1 MWGKGNRHMLLV
13 GMAMDTATAESSMEA
28 LKKRKP
34 ELQYDPATPLLGIY
48 PKETQTLIWKDT
60 CTPNVQSST
69 LYNN

>member
-48 PKETQTLIWKDT
+48 PKETQTLI
-60 CTPNVQSST
+60 
-69 LYNN
+69 